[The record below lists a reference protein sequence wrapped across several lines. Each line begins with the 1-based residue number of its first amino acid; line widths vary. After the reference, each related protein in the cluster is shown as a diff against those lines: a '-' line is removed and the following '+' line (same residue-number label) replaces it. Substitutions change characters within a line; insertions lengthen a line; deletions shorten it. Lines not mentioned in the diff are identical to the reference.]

1 MYNWGMMKPA
11 KKVFVSGSKSISTL
25 SIEFLEHLSHAVQER
40 SEILV
45 GDCYGV
51 DAAVQKH
58 LADINYPN
66 VTVYCSGEKPRN
78 FFLEKGDIH
87 SCIELSKGLTGRD
100 FQYVKDIEMSKDCD
114 YGIALWDSK
123 IIGTGKN
130 IKRLHALGKKIIVCI
145 VTEKDNHSI
154 V

>member
-1 MYNWGMMKPA
+1 MYNWDMKKPTE
-11 KKVFVSGSKSISTL
+11 KVFVSGSKSISTL
-25 SIEFLEHLSHAVQER
+25 NFEFLEHLSHAIQEGF
-40 SEILV
+40 EIIV

-66 VTVYCSGEKPRN
+66 VTVYCSGETPRN
-78 FFLEKGDIH
+78 FFLKKGKIH
-87 SCIELSKGLTGRD
+87 SCIEFSKGLTGRE

-123 IIGTGKN
+123 SIGTGEN
-130 IKRLHALGKKIIVCI
+130 IKRLYSLGKKMIVCT
-145 VTEKDNHSI
+145 VTEKENQPT

>member
-1 MYNWGMMKPA
+1 MYNWDMTKPA
-11 KKVFVSGSKSISTL
+11 KKVFVSGSKSISAL
-25 SIEFLEHLSHAVQER
+25 NLEFLEHLSHAIQEGF
-40 SEILV
+40 EILV

-51 DAAVQKH
+51 DAAVQKY

-66 VTVYCSGEKPRN
+66 VTVYCSGKTPRN
-78 FFLEKGDIH
+78 YFLKTGKVR
-87 SCIELSKGLTGRD
+87 SCADFAKGLNGRE

-123 IIGTGKN
+123 SIGTGEN
-130 IKRLHALGKKIIVCI
+130 IKRLYTLGKKMIVCT
-145 VTEKDNHSI
+145 VTEKENQPT

>member
-1 MYNWGMMKPA
+1 MYNWDMMKPA
-11 KKVFVSGSKSISTL
+11 KKVFVSGSKSISAL
-25 SIEFLEHLSHAVQER
+25 NPEFLEHLTHAIQEGF
-40 SEILV
+40 EILV

-66 VTVYCSGEKPRN
+66 VTVYCSGETPRN
-78 FFLEKGDIH
+78 YFLKTGKVR
-87 SCIELSKGLTGRD
+87 SCADLAKELNGRE

-123 IIGTGKN
+123 SIGTGEN
-130 IKRLHALGKKIIVCI
+130 IKRLYTLGKKMIVCT
-145 VTEKDNHSI
+145 VTEKENQPT

>member
-11 KKVFVSGSKSISTL
+11 KKVFVSGSKSISAL

-66 VTVYCSGEKPRN
+66 VTVYCSAEKPRN

-123 IIGTGKN
+123 SIGTSEN
-130 IKRLHALGKKIIVCI
+130 IKRLRNLGKEMIVCTI
-145 VTEKDNHSI
+145 DGGK
-154 V
+154 

>member
-1 MYNWGMMKPA
+1 MYNWGMMKPT

-25 SIEFLEHLSHAVQER
+25 SFDFLEYLSLAIQER

-45 GDCYGV
+45 GDCYGI
-51 DAAVQKH
+51 DSAVQKY

-78 FFLEKGDIH
+78 FFLEKGNIR
-87 SCIELSKGLTGRD
+87 SCVDLSKGLTGRE

-123 IIGTGKN
+123 SIGTGEN
-130 IKRLHALGKKIIVCI
+130 IKRLHLLGKKMIVCT
-145 VTEKDNHSI
+145 VTVKENQPT

>member
-1 MYNWGMMKPA
+1 LFRSVSISTGIDIVWSIYIFLYARAIFMYNWGMMKPA
-11 KKVFVSGSKSISTL
+11 KKVFVSGSKSISAL

-87 SCIELSKGLTGRD
+87 SCIELSKGRHRTRFPICQG
-100 FQYVKDIEMSKDCD
+100 Y
-114 YGIALWDSK
+114 
-123 IIGTGKN
+123 
-130 IKRLHALGKKIIVCI
+130 
-145 VTEKDNHSI
+145 
-154 V
+154 